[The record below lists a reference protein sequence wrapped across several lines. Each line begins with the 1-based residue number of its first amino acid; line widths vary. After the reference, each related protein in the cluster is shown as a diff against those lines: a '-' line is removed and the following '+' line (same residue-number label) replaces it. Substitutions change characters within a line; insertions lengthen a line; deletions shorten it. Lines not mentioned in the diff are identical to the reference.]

1 MRISDPTKFSFSPDR
16 LKRLDSVFQRYVDE
30 GTFAGLVALVARKG
44 ALVYLDKFGYR
55 DVESKKPMEFD
66 TIFRIYSMTKPIA
79 GVAFMMLFEQGLVRL
94 EDPVSKYIPE
104 FKQVK
109 VLNQDGKLEE
119 PKQEMTI
126 HHLLTHTAG
135 LDYAEVEHPD
145 LKTTAVGKDIW
156 DSTITL
162 QESVKRVATRPLI
175 YHPGEQWYY
184 SLATDVLGAV
194 IEVVSNQPI
203 ADYFEERIFKP
214 LGMTDTAFMVPAEK
228 DDRFATLYGHI
239 DGNPLGLIDEETGGN
254 YTNPTLHATGSGLV
268 STIEDYFKFASLVLN
283 KGEYKGVRLLGP
295 RTVNFMTQNHLPTRM
310 IPITMEG
317 VPPWYGMG
325 FGLCFSVLLDNALN
339 GSMSS
344 NGSHGWGGWASTKF
358 WVDPVEEIVG
368 IMMLQSIPSYTYP
381 VEKDFHTGVYQ
392 ALME

>member
-1 MRISDPTKFSFSPDR
+1 MKISDPTKFGFSTDR
-16 LKRLDSVFQRYVDE
+16 LKRLDSIFQRYVDE
-30 GTFAGLVALVARKG
+30 GTFAGLVGLVARKG
-44 ALVYLDKFGYR
+44 SPVYLEKFGYQ

-79 GVAFMMLFEQGLVRL
+79 GVAFMMLYEQGLVSL
-94 EDPVSKYIPE
+94 ENPVSKYLPE
-104 FKQVK
+104 FKDVK
-109 VLNQDGKLEE
+109 VLGQDGKLEE

-145 LKTTAVGKDIW
+145 LKTTAVGTDIW

-162 QESVKRVATRPLI
+162 QESVRRIATRPLI
-175 YHPGEQWYY
+175 FQPGEQWYY

-194 IEVVSNQPI
+194 IEVVSDQPI
-203 ADYFEERIFKP
+203 ADYFEEKIFKP
-214 LGMTDTAFMVPAEK
+214 LGMIDTAFMVPAEK
-228 DDRFATLYGHI
+228 TDRFATLYGHI
-239 DGNPLGLIDEETGGN
+239 DGNPLGLIDEGTGGN
-254 YTNPTLHATGSGLV
+254 YTNPTMHATGSGLV

-283 KGEYKGVRLLGP
+283 KGEYKGIRLLGP
-295 RTVNFMTQNHLPTRM
+295 RTVNFMTQNHLPPKM
-310 IPITMEG
+310 IPIVMTG
-317 VPPWYGMG
+317 SPPWHGMG
-325 FGLCFSVLLDNALN
+325 FGLCFSVLLDNALYC
-339 GSMSS
+339 SMSS

-358 WVDPVEEIVG
+358 WVDPVEKIVG

-381 VEKDFHTGVYQ
+381 VEKGFHTGVYQ